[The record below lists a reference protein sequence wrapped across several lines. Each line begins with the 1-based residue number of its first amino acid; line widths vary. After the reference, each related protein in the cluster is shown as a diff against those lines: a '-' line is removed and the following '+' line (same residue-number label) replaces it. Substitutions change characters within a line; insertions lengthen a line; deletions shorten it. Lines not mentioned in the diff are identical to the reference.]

1 MKPVLAVRK
10 VKPVLAVRKV
20 KLVLAV
26 RKVKLVLGVRKVKP
40 VLAVRKVKPVLVA
53 NKVSK
58 GKKVTREI
66 LLKLQLL
73 VEKMA
78 TVLTLHL
85 HFLEKSLLLLTLKM
99 VKMAVHQQLT

>member
-1 MKPVLAVRK
+1 MEIGTKKATSKDLK
-10 VKPVLAVRKV
+10 
-20 KLVLAV
+20 
-26 RKVKLVLGVRKVKP
+26 GTKVKP

-53 NKVSK
+53 NKVFKAKKVKLVLVAYKVSK

-85 HFLEKSLLLLTLKM
+85 HFLEKSLL
-99 VKMAVHQQLT
+99 